1 MGEKLEQMMLL
12 QQYPVT
18 NTAVEKEFFVDNNKR
33 LKQQQGVVAK
43 GLKIEEEGN
52 EFLAEVNPK
61 L

>member
-33 LKQQQGVVAK
+33 LKQEQGVVAK
-43 GLKIEEEGN
+43 GLKLEEEGN
-52 EFLAEVNPK
+52 EFFAEVNPK

>member
-33 LKQQQGVVAK
+33 LKQEQGVVAK